1 MLIEDWREKLK
12 ENLERNYQIE
22 VSSLYIS
29 KKNRMVYVQFSDS
42 SNVQKYLGLNLD
54 LVDVVIRQNT
64 WEYCQNSK
72 VSTLIEK
79 RHRVKLPKNKMSKYC
94 FES

>member
-1 MLIEDWREKLK
+1 MLIEDWQEKLK

-22 VSSLYIS
+22 VASLYIS
-29 KKNRMVYVQFSDS
+29 KKNLMVYVQFYDS

-79 RHRVKLPKNKMSKYC
+79 RHRVKLPKNKLNKYC